1 MKFISPNYSIILIK
15 KMEVPLMKMK
25 SLIAIPVL
33 GLALFLSSCDK
44 VPQVEID
51 NANVAINEDKMVQA
65 DVYLPTQYAAL
76 EDSMRVI
83 MADVEVQNS
92 KWFKNFDG
100 VRIKLVNLTNQCATV
115 KTNTLAKIE
124 EIKAEYQTA
133 FAEVQQ
139 MIIDNQ
145 ALVEKAPKGKEGR
158 EALEQIKGEISVV
171 EVSAAEAQSLFD
183 AGNYLD
189 ALNKINAAK
198 SKSVA
203 LSTELTEAIAKT
215 SKKR

>member
-1 MKFISPNYSIILIK
+1 
-15 KMEVPLMKMK
+15 MKMK

-51 NANVAINEDKMVQA
+51 NANVAINDAKMAQA
-65 DVYLPTQYAAL
+65 DVYLPTQFAAL
-76 EDSMRVI
+76 EDSMRVV

-100 VRIKLVNLTNQCATV
+100 VRTKLSNLTSMAATV

-124 EIKAEYQTA
+124 EIKAEYQTVY
-133 FAEVQQ
+133 AEVQQ
-139 MIIDNQ
+139 MIVDNN

-158 EALEQIKGEISVV
+158 EALEQIKSELGVV
-171 EVSAAEAQSLFD
+171 EVSATEAQSLFD
-183 AGNYLD
+183 AGSYMD

-203 LSTELTEAIAKT
+203 LNTELTEAIAKT

>member
-1 MKFISPNYSIILIK
+1 
-15 KMEVPLMKMK
+15 MKMK
-25 SLIAIPVL
+25 TLIAIPVL

-44 VPQVEID
+44 VPQVELD
-51 NANVAINEDKMVQA
+51 NANVAINDAKMAQA
-65 DVYLPTQYAAL
+65 DVYLPTQFAAL
-76 EDSMRVI
+76 EDSMRVV

-100 VRIKLVNLTNQCATV
+100 VRTKLTNLTAMATTV
-115 KTNTLAKIE
+115 KTNTMAKIE
-124 EIKAEYQTA
+124 EIKTEYQTA
-133 FAEVQQ
+133 YAEVQQ
-139 MIIDNQ
+139 MIVDNK

-171 EVSAAEAQSLFD
+171 EMSTAEAESLFE
-183 AGNYLD
+183 AGNYME

-203 LSTELTEAIAKT
+203 LNTELTEAIAKT
-215 SKKR
+215 SKR

>member
-1 MKFISPNYSIILIK
+1 
-15 KMEVPLMKMK
+15 MKMK

-44 VPQVEID
+44 VPQVELD
-51 NANVAINEDKMVQA
+51 NANVAINDAKMAQA
-65 DVYLPTQYAAL
+65 DVYLPTQFAAL
-76 EDSMRVI
+76 EDSMRVV

-100 VRIKLVNLTNQCATV
+100 VRTKLTNLTTMATTV
-115 KTNTLAKIE
+115 QTNTVAKIE

-139 MIIDNQ
+139 MIVDNK

-171 EVSAAEAQSLFD
+171 EISAVEAESLFE
-183 AGNYLD
+183 AGNYME

-203 LSTELTEAIAKT
+203 LNTELTEAIAKT
-215 SKKR
+215 SKR

>member
-1 MKFISPNYSIILIK
+1 
-15 KMEVPLMKMK
+15 MKMK

-44 VPQVEID
+44 VPQVELD
-51 NANVAINEDKMVQA
+51 NANVAINDAKMAQA

-83 MADVEVQNS
+83 MADVEVQKS

-100 VRIKLVNLTNQCATV
+100 VRTKLSNLTAQSATV
-115 KTNTLAKIE
+115 KTNTIAKIE
-124 EIKAEYQTA
+124 EIKSEYQTA
-133 FAEVQQ
+133 YAEVQQ
-139 MIIDNQ
+139 MIVDNQ
-145 ALVEKAPKGKEGR
+145 ALVAKAPKGKEGR

-171 EVSAAEAQSLFD
+171 EISTGEAQSLFD
-183 AGNYLD
+183 AGNYMD

-203 LSTELTEAIAKT
+203 LNTELTEAIAKT
-215 SKKR
+215 SKR

>member
-1 MKFISPNYSIILIK
+1 
-15 KMEVPLMKMK
+15 MK

-44 VPQVEID
+44 VPQVELD
-51 NANVAINEDKMVQA
+51 NANVAINDAKMAQA

-83 MADVEVQNS
+83 MADVEVQKS

-100 VRIKLVNLTNQCATV
+100 VRTKLSNLTAQSATV
-115 KTNTLAKIE
+115 KTNTIAKIE
-124 EIKAEYQTA
+124 EIKSEYQTA
-133 FAEVQQ
+133 YAEVQQ
-139 MIIDNQ
+139 MIVDNQ
-145 ALVEKAPKGKEGR
+145 ALVAKAPKGKEGR

-171 EVSAAEAQSLFD
+171 EISTGEAQSLFD
-183 AGNYLD
+183 AGNYMD

-203 LSTELTEAIAKT
+203 LNTELTEAIAKT
-215 SKKR
+215 SKR

>member
-1 MKFISPNYSIILIK
+1 
-15 KMEVPLMKMK
+15 MKMK

-44 VPQVEID
+44 VPQVELD
-51 NANVAINEDKMVQA
+51 NANVAINEAKMAQA
-65 DVYLPTQYAAL
+65 DVYLPTQYSAL
-76 EDSMRVI
+76 EDSMRVV
-83 MADVEVQNS
+83 MADIEVQNS
-92 KWFKNFDG
+92 KWMKNFDG
-100 VRIKLVNLTNQCATV
+100 VRTKISNLTSMATTV
-115 KTNTLAKIE
+115 KTNTVTKIE

-133 FAEVQQ
+133 YAEVQQ
-139 MIIDNQ
+139 MIVDNQ
-145 ALVEKAPKGKEGR
+145 ALVAKAPKGKEGR

-183 AGNYLD
+183 AGNYMD

-203 LSTELTEAIAKT
+203 LNTELTEAIAKT
-215 SKKR
+215 KKR

>member
-1 MKFISPNYSIILIK
+1 
-15 KMEVPLMKMK
+15 MKMK

-44 VPQVEID
+44 VPQVELD
-51 NANVAINEDKMVQA
+51 NANVAINEAKMAQA
-65 DVYLPTQYAAL
+65 DVYLPTQFAAL
-76 EDSMRVI
+76 EDSMRVV

-100 VRIKLVNLTNQCATV
+100 VRTKLSSLTSMATTV
-115 KTNTLAKIE
+115 KTNTIAKIE

-133 FAEVQQ
+133 YAEVQQ
-139 MIIDNQ
+139 MIVDNQ
-145 ALVEKAPKGKEGR
+145 DLVAKAPKGKEGR

-171 EVSAAEAQSLFD
+171 EISTAEAQSLFD
-183 AGNYLD
+183 AGNYME

-203 LSTELTEAIAKT
+203 LNTELTEAIAKT
-215 SKKR
+215 SKR

>member
-1 MKFISPNYSIILIK
+1 
-15 KMEVPLMKMK
+15 MKMK

-44 VPQVEID
+44 VPQVELD
-51 NANVAINEDKMVQA
+51 NANVAINDAKMAQA
-65 DVYLPTQYAAL
+65 DVYLPTQFAAL
-76 EDSMRVI
+76 EDSMRVV

-92 KWFKNFDG
+92 KWMKNFDG
-100 VRIKLVNLTNQCATV
+100 VRTKLTNLTTMATTV
-115 KTNTLAKIE
+115 QTNTLAKIE
-124 EIKAEYQTA
+124 EIKVEYQTA

-139 MIIDNQ
+139 MIADNKD
-145 ALVEKAPKGKEGR
+145 LVEKAPKGKEGR

-171 EVSAAEAQSLFD
+171 EVSAAEAESLFE

-198 SKSVA
+198 TKSVE
-203 LSTELTEAIAKT
+203 LNTELVDAIAKT
-215 SKKR
+215 KRR